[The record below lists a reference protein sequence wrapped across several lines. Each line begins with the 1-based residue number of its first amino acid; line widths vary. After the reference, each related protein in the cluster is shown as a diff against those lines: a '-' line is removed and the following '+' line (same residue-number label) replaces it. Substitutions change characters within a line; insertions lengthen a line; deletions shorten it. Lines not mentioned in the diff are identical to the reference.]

1 MRSRWE
7 GVRADLLRSVT
18 TLQAEQQFN
27 RIKGAAFDRFAG
39 PSALV
44 AYLNDPDGD
53 LDEKDRIYGVL
64 VETVQAG
71 VSTSELATAVIWL
84 GLWPALDA
92 IYRRKLNR
100 FILQPDAL
108 VSELGSR
115 CTEAIARAD
124 LSKIRRVAATLVMN
138 TERDLVQALIREGE
152 EHVRREDLPDD
163 DVLATRKKAGPFGT
177 PADALEKLDVL
188 SFTERLERLAE
199 EDRDLLRGVL
209 LHGETQREA
218 ATRLQIPYETVRKRF
233 QRAAERLRREFEGDP
248 VPFAS
253 RDRRLGDGGRSR

>member
-44 AYLNDPDGD
+44 AYLNDPCGD
-53 LDEKDRIYGVL
+53 MDEKDRIYGVL
-64 VETVQAG
+64 VREIQAKG
-71 VSTSELATAVIWL
+71 DLSDLATSILWL

-100 FILQPDAL
+100 FIRQPDAL

-115 CTEAIARAD
+115 FTEAIARAD
-124 LSKIRRVAATLVMN
+124 LSKIHRVAATLVMN

-152 EHVRREDLPDD
+152 EDGRREDLPDD
-163 DVLATRKKAGPFGT
+163 DVLARRKKAGPFGT
-177 PADALEKLDVL
+177 PADALEKLDVISL
-188 SFTERLERLAE
+188 TERLEKLAE
-199 EDRDLLRGVL
+199 EDRDLLRGAL
-209 LHGETQREA
+209 LHGETRREA

-233 QRAAERLRREFEGDP
+233 QRAVERLHREFEGDP
-248 VPFAS
+248 VPFAA
-253 RDRRLGDGGRSR
+253 GVGV